1 MIELAHIA
9 RQTLAICNEVDTLNK
24 SVVEM
29 TEPGTALVR
38 LRQHVEAVWGVRLP
52 ALAPGDHDTLPGGA
66 SLPPGDAETGWLLYW
81 AETDEGAV
89 RLWQRDTPAER
100 RPALLARAAAA
111 WAHAGDAADS
121 AMDVGIRREVALA
134 LPADARLDVAA
145 HKLARR
151 LTAAD
156 TTLLEHFEPG
166 ESAYYLEPAR
176 APIIGVVTDGRLVSV
191 AHSSRRT
198 TQACELGIETL
209 PDARRRGY
217 ALVATVLWA
226 AAVRAEGLVPLYS
239 ALAANAAS
247 LALARAAGYRPFARA
262 LYLTR

>member
-1 MIELAHIA
+1 
-9 RQTLAICNEVDTLNK
+9 
-24 SVVEM
+24 M
-29 TEPGTALVR
+29 TEPGTVMAR

-52 ALAPGDHDTLPGGA
+52 ALTPGDHDTLPGGA
-66 SLPPGDAETGWLLYW
+66 GLPPGDDETGWLLYW

-100 RPALLARAAAA
+100 RPALLARAVDA
-111 WAHAGDAADS
+111 WARANDAAGS
-121 AMDVGIRREVALA
+121 AAEADIRHEVALA
-134 LPADARLDVAA
+134 LPEDARLDVSA
-145 HKLARR
+145 HERARR

-156 TTLLEHFEPG
+156 ATLLEHFEPG
-166 ESAYYLEPAR
+166 ESAYYLEPTR
-176 APIIGVVTDGRLVSV
+176 APIVGVISDGRLVSV

-198 TQACELGIETL
+198 AEACELGIETL

-217 ALVATVLWA
+217 ALAATVLWA
-226 AAVRAEGLVPLYS
+226 AAVQAEGLVPLYS